1 MKQNDM
7 KERQFY
13 VIIPLSAKQL
23 HEFKSSGE
31 DLTEQLAEL
40 PVVGSFFE
48 RFTEDSTE
56 DIEKYQVLRELNTR
70 VNRIKSNL
78 RRMDVKVER
87 VDSRDE
93 VMSVIYQYYNNEKP
107 ESAVFPTGPFTSV
120 HDEASV
126 GGVSVDGLLSD
137 YVPAES
143 MEENQ

>member
-7 KERQFY
+7 KQRQFY
-13 VIIPLSAKQL
+13 IIIPLSAEQL

-31 DLTEQLAEL
+31 SLTEQLADL
-40 PVVGSFFE
+40 PVAGSFFE
-48 RFTEDSTE
+48 RFVEDSTE

-70 VNRIKSNL
+70 VNRIKGNL

-107 ESAVFPTGPFTSV
+107 ESAVFPTGPFTGV
-120 HDEASV
+120 QQDANV
-126 GGVSVDGLLSD
+126 GGVPVDDLLSD
-137 YVPAES
+137 YVPANS
-143 MEENQ
+143 MEEN